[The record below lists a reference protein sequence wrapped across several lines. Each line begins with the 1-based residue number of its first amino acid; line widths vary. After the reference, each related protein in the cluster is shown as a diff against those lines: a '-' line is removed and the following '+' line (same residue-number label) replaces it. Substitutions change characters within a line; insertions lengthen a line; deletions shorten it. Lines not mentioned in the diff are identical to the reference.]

1 MEEVIRQTSRRMSE
15 IFPFSRVLY
24 IDGHFLPYYGGTK
37 VLGNYSSQRRLVAAG
52 REYFWV
58 HDENGMPVY
67 AVSCQDWLPNL
78 AKFSFTNP
86 ASYNARKCLIRLHP
100 APFIRTRLHAS
111 DEGSSRYRSAESITF
126 SFLTVA
132 LTIER

>member
-1 MEEVIRQTSRRMSE
+1 MEEKVPIARYVVRETLGVVVTAVALLWSAGSVDWWQGWVA
-15 IFPFSRVLY
+15 IAIVLSW
-24 IDGHFLPYYGGTK
+24 T
-37 VLGNYSSQRRLVAAG
+37 
-52 REYFWV
+52 
-58 HDENGMPVY
+58 
-67 AVSCQDWLPNL
+67 VSCQDWLPNL

-86 ASYNARKCLIRLHP
+86 ASYDARKCLIRLHP
-100 APFIRTRLHAS
+100 APFIRTRLHVS